1 MKGKI
6 LISLILLIP
15 FLLFGEERKEYP
27 CYLLPEAPVLDGKE
41 EKAWESVLEATG
53 FFLLGGEKYAMEKQT
68 YFKCGWT
75 KEGIYLLIKCEEP
88 SIDKLSARLKDGEEL
103 FREDSIE
110 LFFYP
115 KDSPNYLH
123 LAVNAIGS
131 RWNEIG
137 ITGQPAAPWNWQA
150 KSFIG
155 KDFWAVELFIPFE
168 VLKRKASDGERWLF
182 NIARNINTGP
192 TSEHFTCWPPLR
204 AGFHEIQNFAFLT
217 FKERALSLE
226 EKGKIE
232 EEINKPFYTFLIGVV
247 EGLWRELEK
256 ASGSYREAISYGLG
270 KEKMREEANY
280 LNEAWD
286 ELGKLMQREKPSL
299 NELRSFIIKYPNLP
313 ARFKEFNY
321 KVLLEKLFE

>member
-6 LISLILLIP
+6 PILLILLIP
-15 FLLFGEERKEYP
+15 LFLLCKERREYP
-27 CYLLPEAPVLDGKE
+27 CYLLPEAPVMDGRE
-41 EKAWESVLEATG
+41 EKAWESIPEATG

-75 KEGIYLLIKCEEP
+75 KEGIYFLIKCDEP
-88 SIDKLSARLKDGEEL
+88 SIEKLSARLNDGEEL
-103 FREDSIE
+103 YREDSIE
-110 LFFYP
+110 LFFFP
-115 KDSPNYLH
+115 KDAPNYLH
-123 LAVNAIGS
+123 LAVNARGS
-131 RWNEIG
+131 RWNQIDA
-137 ITGQPAAPWNWQA
+137 TGQPATPWNWQA
-150 KSFIG
+150 KSFVG
-155 KDFWAVELFIPFE
+155 KDFWSAEIFIPFE
-168 VLKRKASDGERWLF
+168 VLRRTARDGERWLI
-182 NIARNINTGP
+182 NIARNIYTGP

-204 AGFHEIQNFAFLT
+204 AGFHEVQNFAFLT
-217 FKERALSLE
+217 FKERQLSLE

-232 EEINKPFYTFLIGVV
+232 EEINKPFYAFLKGVV

-256 ASGSYREAISYGLG
+256 ESGRYREAISYGLG
-270 KEKMREEANY
+270 KEKLKEEANY

-299 NELRSFIIKYPNLP
+299 TELRSFIINYPNLP